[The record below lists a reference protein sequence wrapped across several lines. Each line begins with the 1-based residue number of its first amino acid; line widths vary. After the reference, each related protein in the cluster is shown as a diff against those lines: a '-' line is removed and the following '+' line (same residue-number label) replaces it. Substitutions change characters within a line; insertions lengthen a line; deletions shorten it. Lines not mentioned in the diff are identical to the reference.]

1 MIKLIAEKD
10 AAIAD
15 EKKNVAY
22 AEVNLLFLNVYS
34 HKPHYNQRFQQKA
47 TALIT
52 NENRSHSQK
61 RFLRRY
67 NATQVIAARSA
78 QHQDNLQKLQV
89 VSLVKNAIAEDEGVR
104 SALFASI
111 SKQLPDKPNA
121 IDIFQRQL
129 NDITSC
135 DPDGIP
141 IQSFSDQVLDYLK
154 MGDYGIGEEDEM
166 EVDQLEE

>member
-52 NENRSHSQK
+52 NENRSRSQK
-61 RFLRRY
+61 RFLKRY
-67 NATQVIAARSA
+67 NATQVIAACSA

-104 SALFASI
+104 LSWI
-111 SKQLPDKPNA
+111 SSPEL
-121 IDIFQRQL
+121 IREF
-129 NDITSC
+129 
-135 DPDGIP
+135 
-141 IQSFSDQVLDYLK
+141 
-154 MGDYGIGEEDEM
+154 
-166 EVDQLEE
+166 